1 MTRSTREVSRGDA
14 PDKDDEGWGDLI
26 VFEESYLTDEHRFVS
41 DTGSFQFEGKIVD
54 IDEVHTPQSTLLALL
69 RDHETH
75 LTRQSKQSKTPSGDT
90 SSRLGLVQES
100 DDELLFLE
108 ACFQAQGIK
117 GPQAKSKAKIKKSKE
132 ASGAETREYS
142 KQFQE
147 AKLAEIQSWID
158 NDVYDLVDLRKLPN
172 EKTKLCHRTLGPK
185 HQT

>member
-1 MTRSTREVSRGDA
+1 MLFRS
-14 PDKDDEGWGDLI
+14 DEGWGDLI

-41 DTGSFQFEGKIVD
+41 DTGSFQFCKDLEGKIVD

-69 RDHETH
+69 KNHEVH
-75 LTRQSKQSKTPSGDT
+75 LTKQTKQPKTPTGDT

-117 GPQAKSKAKIKKSKE
+117 GPHAKAKIKKSKE
-132 ASGAETREYS
+132 ASASETREYS

-147 AKLAEIQSWID
+147 AKTAEIQSWTD
-158 NDVYDLVDLRKLPN
+158 NDVYDVASKIFLTRTN
-172 EKTKLCHRTLGPK
+172 ETLLQDAGC
-185 HQT
+185 